1 MKLEK
6 AVQLFLLQY
15 PNKATHRAYRCVLQ
29 QLVEVLDG
37 QTSVKSLTPADL
49 LAFSVEL
56 NKRSY
61 ADATKMKYI
70 KAIKTFFKWLVEM
83 EVIARSPAKKL
94 SCPRPPRRISREKA
108 MTDEELEKLLDYVKW
123 KPRDYALI
131 LFLADTGCRAAGA
144 AGLQMKDLDLTANCA
159 TVREKFN
166 KERRVFFGAECAR
179 ALQVWLMKKGKGD
192 YVFSRTE
199 RPLSADNLSHLVRR
213 CCVRAGIRP
222 LGSHSLRHRKG
233 HQFADARIAPS
244 IAATALGHESV
255 VITLEF
261 YYPTDYDSAARALQ
275 ELAMTAPAPTNVI
288 KLKQRKGG
296 G

>member
-29 QLVEVLDG
+29 QLVEALDG

-49 LAFSVEL
+49 LAYSVEL
-56 NKRSY
+56 MQRNY
-61 ADATKMKYI
+61 ADATKMKHI
-70 KAIKTFFKWLVEM
+70 KSLKTFFNWLVEM
-83 EVIARSPAKKL
+83 EVIDRSPAKKL
-94 SCPRPPRRISREKA
+94 PCQRPPRRISREKA
-108 MTDEELEKLLDYVKW
+108 MTDAELEKLLDYVKW
-123 KPRDYALI
+123 KPRDHALI

-144 AGLQMKDLDLTANCA
+144 AGLQVKDLDLTAAQA

-166 KERRVFFGAECAR
+166 KERIVFFGAECAR
-179 ALQVWLMKKGKGD
+179 ALRVWLLKKGRGD

-213 CCVRAGIRP
+213 NCVRAGIRS

-244 IAATALGHESV
+244 IAATALGHENV
-255 VITLEF
+255 TITLEF

-275 ELAMTAPAPTNVI
+275 ELAITPPLPANVI
-288 KLKQRKGG
+288 KLRRSGRG
-296 G
+296 